1 VTTTVATAERTVAAF
16 DFDGTLTHRD
26 TLVPFL
32 MRVRGRS
39 PVLRALAAQSPTLLR
54 TAAGR
59 ESRQRAKEAL
69 LIATVHGW
77 WVDEL
82 RPTANDY
89 ARDVVSTQLRPD
101 RLERLRWH
109 QEQGHDVVIVSA
121 SPELYVTPVGELL
134 GCTTVMATKLEVDR
148 RGRLTGRL
156 FGDNVRGAEKERLL
170 RDWLAKA
177 ADTPTTLWAYGD
189 SDGDAEMLAMA
200 DVATLLKGKEKLDRV
215 PQEVT
220 RRRGRVGDW
229 QGLGRSG
236 TP

>member
-1 VTTTVATAERTVAAF
+1 MTTSVAIAQRTVAAF
-16 DFDGTLTHRD
+16 DFDGTLTQRD

-39 PVLRALAAQSPTLLR
+39 PVLRALAAQSTTLLR

-82 RPTANDY
+82 RPVAQEY
-89 ARDVVSTQLRPD
+89 AAHIVTTQLRPD
-101 RLERLRWH
+101 RLARLRWH
-109 QEQGHDVVIVSA
+109 QEQGHDVLIVSA
-121 SPELYVTPVGELL
+121 SPELYVQPVGELL
-134 GCTTVMATKLEVDR
+134 GCTAVLATRLEVDR
-148 RGRLTGRL
+148 RGRVTGRL

-170 RDWLAKA
+170 REWLGPEHPKG
-177 ADTPTTLWAYGD
+177 TTLYAYGD
-189 SDGDAEMLAMA
+189 SEGDAEMLAMA
-200 DVATLLKGKEKLDRV
+200 DVPTLLKGKEKLDRA

-220 RRRGRVGDW
+220 RRRGRAGDW
-229 QGLGRSG
+229 RASID
-236 TP
+236 